1 MWTGHQRSTPDTVRM
16 RRVACH
22 IHALMLVAVLG
33 LGSAFVSGCPDVE
46 SGRSASEQ
54 WITARPSAQA
64 HPPVLESCVAAKGS
78 GYGVD
83 VIEKQRA
90 LIREAN

>member
-1 MWTGHQRSTPDTVRM
+1 
-16 RRVACH
+16 
-22 IHALMLVAVLG
+22 MLVAVLG

-54 WITARPSAQA
+54 WITARPCAQA

-90 LIREAN
+90 LIREANWMCGATLFLSHNISVPRVQ

>member
-1 MWTGHQRSTPDTVRM
+1 
-16 RRVACH
+16 
-22 IHALMLVAVLG
+22 MLVAVLG

-54 WITARPSAQA
+54 WITARPCAQA

-90 LIREAN
+90 LIREANECVVRPSSFHTISLSLAFSSA